1 MSRRASRNGGDFLV
15 GRRAGRA
22 KPGAWV
28 KTFSISRD
36 AYRIAAASISWVIA
50 DIHELK
56 RSAGTFTDTP
66 TLSWGGFFLTA
77 GGPAPAGKPGK
88 L

>member
-1 MSRRASRNGGDFLV
+1 MAGDFLV

-66 TLSWGGFFLTA
+66 TFYLGADFPDGRRPGA
-77 GGPAPAGKPGK
+77 GGKPGK